1 MRYLL
6 DTHILLWMREE
17 DRRLRKEKWEPIF
30 FGGEHEIL
38 FSLVSIWEISI
49 KRAIGKLQL
58 EGATEDFARTLVTEH
73 GFRQLPLELHE
84 ICHTEVLP
92 LHHRDP
98 FDRLLIAQAIEAGAT
113 AVTDDP
119 QWKGYPVKVEF

>member
-1 MRYLL
+1 MRYFL
-6 DTHILLWMREE
+6 DTHVLLWWRQ
-17 DRRLRKEKWEPIF
+17 DDPRLPHHWDNLLGQP
-30 FGGEHEIL
+30 GEHEIL
-38 FSLVSIWEISI
+38 FSLVSVWEIAI
-49 KRAIGKLQL
+49 KQRIGKLRL
-58 EGATEDFARTLVTEH
+58 EGATEDFARTLVTAH

-84 ICHTEVLP
+84 ICRTERLP

-119 QWKGYPVKVEF
+119 AWQAYPVKVEF